1 MLDDKIKVPMKIYED
16 LFHVDSNYDELKL
29 DISVVINTFIKD
41 KNIDIMIEKLEEK
54 ALNKN
59 FLKNNKVMLDLL

>member
-29 DISVVINTFIKD
+29 DISVVIYTFIKD

-54 ALNKN
+54 ALNKV
-59 FLKNNKVMLDLL
+59 FLKNNKVMLDFL